1 MAVILQMT
9 YMKKLG
15 LPNYSSHSCAASL
28 TVEIADVS
36 VAAQESTKLYALL
49 QTAVDNEIQQVGFM
63 PDATTYGMNNGNGS
77 RITSGNGNTN
87 PNGSPARNG
96 NGHSNGNGYAN
107 GNSGHA
113 NGNGHA
119 PVTARNGDHWNCTDG
134 QKGFILRIIAESSL
148 TKQDVEE
155 MAQQLFGAG
164 VTGLDKMQASQLI
177 EELLEK
183 TGKKAAGPQRRWSRQ
198 PART

>member
-63 PDATTYGMNNGNGS
+63 PDATTYGMNNGNGAH
-77 RITSGNGNTN
+77 T
-87 PNGSPARNG
+87 NGSPARNG

-155 MAQQLFGAG
+155 MSQQLFGAG
-164 VTGLDKMQASQLI
+164 VTSLDKMQASQLI

-183 TGKKAAGPQRRWSRQ
+183 TGKKAGGPQRRWSRQ

>member
-87 PNGSPARNG
+87 ANGSPARNG

-107 GNSGHA
+107 GNGRHA
-113 NGNGHA
+113 A
-119 PVTARNGDHWNCTDG
+119 PAPSNGDHWNCTDG

-164 VTGLDKMQASQLI
+164 VTSLDKMQASQLI

-183 TGKKAAGPQRRWSRQ
+183 TGKKAGGPQRRWSRQ

>member
-15 LPNYSSHSCAASL
+15 LPNYSSHSCAVSL
-28 TVEIADVS
+28 TVEIADAS

-63 PDATTYGMNNGNGS
+63 HT
-77 RITSGNGNTN
+77 
-87 PNGSPARNG
+87 NGSPARNG

-107 GNSGHA
+107 GNGHHA
-113 NGNGHA
+113 A
-119 PVTARNGDHWNCTDG
+119 PVPSNGDRWNCTDG
-134 QKGFILRIIAESSL
+134 QKGFILRIIAESRL

-155 MAQQLFGAG
+155 MSQQLFGAG
-164 VTGLDKMQASQLI
+164 VTSLDKMQASQLI

-183 TGKKAAGPQRRWSRQ
+183 TGKKAGGPQRRWSRQ

>member
-1 MAVILQMT
+1 
-9 YMKKLG
+9 
-15 LPNYSSHSCAASL
+15 
-28 TVEIADVS
+28 
-36 VAAQESTKLYALL
+36 
-49 QTAVDNEIQQVGFM
+49 M

-87 PNGSPARNG
+87 ANGSVPRNG

-107 GNSGHA
+107 GNGHHA
-113 NGNGHA
+113 A
-119 PVTARNGDHWNCTDG
+119 PVTTRNGDQWNCTDG
-134 QKGFILRIIAESSL
+134 QRGFILRIIAESSL
-148 TKQDVEE
+148 TKQDVED

-164 VTGLDKMQASQLI
+164 VTSLDKMQASQLI

>member
-15 LPNYSSHSCAASL
+15 LPNYSSHSCAVSL
-28 TVEIADVS
+28 TVEIADAS

-63 PDATTYGMNNGNGS
+63 PDATTYGMNNGNGAH
-77 RITSGNGNTN
+77 T
-87 PNGSPARNG
+87 NGSLGR
-96 NGHSNGNGYAN
+96 N

-119 PVTARNGDHWNCTDG
+119 PATARTGDHWNCTEG
-134 QKGFILRIIAESSL
+134 QKGFIVRIISESSL

-155 MAQQLFGAG
+155 MAQQFFGAG
-164 VTGLDKMQASQLI
+164 VTSLDKMQASQLI

-183 TGKKAAGPQRRWSRQ
+183 TGKKAGGPLRRWSRQ

>member
-15 LPNYSSHSCAASL
+15 LPNYSSHSCAVSL

-63 PDATTYGMNNGNGS
+63 PDATTYGMNNGNGAH
-77 RITSGNGNTN
+77 

-96 NGHSNGNGYAN
+96 NGHSNGNGY
-107 GNSGHA
+107 G
-113 NGNGHA
+113 NGNGRHAA
-119 PVTARNGDHWNCTDG
+119 PVPSNGDHWNCTDG

-183 TGKKAAGPQRRWSRQ
+183 TGKKAGGPQRRWSRQ